1 MTTNRC
7 GYDTSNDD
15 ARSVTKHARRL
26 FEYAVPKISRM
37 DKREEF
43 GGFGEKKEKRK
54 RIERSTSRK
63 GISDPLATNYRTYR
77 QNDRKRSCKNRAIDE
92 MRLVSEGNY
101 ANPWRR
107 TAKGTGTK
115 GSRAESEKLA
125 SRFERDTRSKEGEMR
140 ANARCKG
147 TTSGREKEAEE
158 KGRS

>member
-1 MTTNRC
+1 MR
-7 GYDTSNDD
+7 
-15 ARSVTKHARRL
+15 
-26 FEYAVPKISRM
+26 
-37 DKREEF
+37 
-43 GGFGEKKEKRK
+43 EKKEKRK

-77 QNDRKRSCKNRAIDE
+77 RNDRKRSCKNRAIDE

-115 GSRAESEKLA
+115 GSRAEKLA

-147 TTSGREKEAEE
+147 TSGREKEAEE